1 MRIAVLM
8 LVFSAS
14 VCAQTPAPSVPP
26 KPAPQPFA
34 AAGGTAPVV
43 RDVQEARRIFRQLDA
58 NGDGFITADELR
70 GPNAN
75 QGNWAAVDRNRD
87 GRISL
92 DEFTALKP

>member
-1 MRIAVLM
+1 MRLAVLT
-8 LVFSAS
+8 LAFSAS

-26 KPAPQPFA
+26 KPSPQPTA
-34 AAGGTAPVV
+34 AAGGSAIVV
-43 RDVQEARRIFRQLDA
+43 RDPEEARRIFRQLDA
-58 NGDGFITADELR
+58 NGDGFITSDELR